1 MHAMKKTMENDTQIM
16 VWIFCHQN
24 TPLFHTNSLQ
34 VITCIPTSFQ
44 YPLKA
49 QDSEMVEKTVTIS
62 LTNSPSEKTN

>member
-1 MHAMKKTMENDTQIM
+1 M
-16 VWIFCHQN
+16 
-24 TPLFHTNSLQ
+24 
-34 VITCIPTSFQ
+34 CIPTSFQ